1 MDSLC
6 VLAMNAVS
14 IKYEQG
20 WYLILVECKVLT
32 IKEKGFEWMDGWLVG
47 LGYRE
52 SVLWM
57 NSLAFS
63 NQSLAKIQL
72 PITKVRI

>member
-6 VLAMNAVS
+6 VLAMNADS

-32 IKEKGFEWMDGWLVG
+32 IKEKGFEWMDGCLV
-47 LGYRE
+47 LGIE
-52 SVLWM
+52 NW
-57 NSLAFS
+57 FCG
-63 NQSLAKIQL
+63 
-72 PITKVRI
+72 